1 MVIKRCAQIYGR
13 HGSAQMDGLQAIP
26 DPLDLSAFNGGGGGG
41 GGVRNEAVFSAG
53 PVPCVIHPLH
63 QTSSAPNHLLL
74 TTLPTYYHTAPAS

>member
-41 GGVRNEAVFSAG
+41 GPE
-53 PVPCVIHPLH
+53 
-63 QTSSAPNHLLL
+63 
-74 TTLPTYYHTAPAS
+74 